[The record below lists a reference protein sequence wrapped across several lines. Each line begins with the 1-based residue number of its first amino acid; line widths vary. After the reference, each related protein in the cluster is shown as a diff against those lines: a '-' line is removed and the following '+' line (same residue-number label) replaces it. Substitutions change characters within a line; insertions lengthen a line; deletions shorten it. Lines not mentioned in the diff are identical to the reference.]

1 MAAKQDEVTKYISG
15 ELKAGKTQAEV
26 VQALVA
32 NGWQVEPAQAAVNQ
46 ASGTPPP
53 PPSSAA
59 PAPPNTT
66 AQTGNAG
73 SPIQVENV
81 QYNMAMNPVESRV
94 GFFLKIASVGLWFM
108 AFFAAVTMATI
119 IARVDDESVEIAG
132 ILVFTV
138 SLAVAAIPTY
148 FIANNKMNEELQK
161 NPAQVDDLFFKKATR
176 TGLYV
181 AVIATGISV
190 IAAVY
195 NLLGSAFL
203 EDSGSVTGFF
213 QSLAFA
219 ASFAA
224 VLAYFWSLH
233 GKTKR

>member
-15 ELKAGKTQAEV
+15 ELKAGKSQAEV
-26 VQALVA
+26 VDALVA
-32 NGWQVEPAQAAVNQ
+32 NGWQADAAQAAVSQ
-46 ASGTPPP
+46 AAGTPPP
-53 PPSSAA
+53 PPASAA

-108 AFFAAVTMATI
+108 AFFVAVTLATI
-119 IARVDDESVEIAG
+119 IARVDDESVEIAS

-138 SLAVAAIPTY
+138 SLAVAAVPTF
-148 FIANNKMNEELQK
+148 FIANMKMQTELEK

-176 TGLYV
+176 TGLYI
-181 AVIATGISV
+181 AVLATGISV

-203 EDSGSVTGFF
+203 DNSGSVTGFF
-213 QSLAFA
+213 QSLAFV
-219 ASFAA
+219 ASFGA
-224 VLAYFWSLH
+224 VLAYFWALH
-233 GKTKR
+233 AKTRR